1 MVKRTASLMLQIETL
16 VCLMHLTATAQ
27 RQPNSDQSDSVTAD
41 RAYDADVELM
51 RQDLR
56 AKRKQVIA
64 ANMPLTTAE
73 ATAFWPVYD
82 RYIAETVKINDTR
95 YALIKDYAKNYD
107 TMTDDQ
113 ADTFIK
119 GWVTL
124 DRDDTDLRLQY
135 VPEFQ
140 KVISH
145 KKTALF
151 FQADRRVAMMIS
163 LQLAGQ
169 VPLVKP

>member
-1 MVKRTASLMLQIETL
+1 MLQVGIL
-16 VCLMHLTATAQ
+16 VCLVHRTAAAQ
-27 RQPNSDQSDSVTAD
+27 QPSNPDQSNSVAAD
-41 RAYDADVELM
+41 RAYDANVELM

-64 ANMPLTTAE
+64 ANVPLTEAE
-73 ATAFWPVYD
+73 ATKFWPVYD
-82 RYIAETVKINDTR
+82 RYIAEAVKINDRR
-95 YALIKDYAKNYD
+95 YALIKDYANNYD

-113 ADTFIK
+113 ADAFIN
-119 GWVTL
+119 GWVGL
-124 DRDDTDLRLQY
+124 DGDVSQLRLQY
-135 VPEFQ
+135 IPEFH

-145 KKTALF
+145 RKTALF
-151 FQADRRVAMMIS
+151 FQVDRRVAMMIS

>member
-1 MVKRTASLMLQIETL
+1 MLQVVTL

-27 RQPNSDQSDSVTAD
+27 QSSNSDRTDSVTTD
-41 RAYDADVELM
+41 RASDVDVELT

-64 ANMPLTTAE
+64 ANVQLTKAE
-73 ATAFWPVYD
+73 ATEFWPIYD
-82 RYIAETVKINDTR
+82 RYIAETVKVNDRR

-113 ADTFIK
+113 ADTFIN
-119 GWVTL
+119 GWVAL
-124 DRDDTDLRLQY
+124 DSDDSQLRLQY
-135 VPEFQ
+135 IPEFQ

-151 FQADRRVAMMIS
+151 FQVDRRVAMMINI
-163 LQLAGQ
+163 QLAGK

>member
-1 MVKRTASLMLQIETL
+1 
-16 VCLMHLTATAQ
+16 MHLTATAQ
-27 RQPNSDQSDSVTAD
+27 QPSNSDQGDSVTAD

-82 RYIAETVKINDTR
+82 RYIAEARKINDRR

-113 ADTFIK
+113 ADAFIK

-135 VPEFQ
+135 IPEFQ

-151 FQADRRVAMMIS
+151 FQADRRVAMMVS

>member
-1 MVKRTASLMLQIETL
+1 
-16 VCLMHLTATAQ
+16 
-27 RQPNSDQSDSVTAD
+27 VTAD

-82 RYIAETVKINDTR
+82 RYIAETIKINDRR

-113 ADTFIK
+113 AETFIS
-119 GWVTL
+119 GWVAC

-135 VPEFQ
+135 IPEFQ

-145 KKTALF
+145 KKTALS

>member
-1 MVKRTASLMLQIETL
+1 MLQVGTL
-16 VCLMHLTATAQ
+16 LCLMHLTATAQ
-27 RQPNSDQSDSVTAD
+27 QPSNSDRSDSVTTD
-41 RAYDADVELM
+41 RANDADVELM

-64 ANMPLTTAE
+64 ANMPLTKAE
-73 ATAFWPVYD
+73 AAEFWPVYD
-82 RYIAETVKINDTR
+82 RYIAEARKINDRR

-119 GWVTL
+119 GWVAL
-124 DRDDTDLRLQY
+124 DSDDSQLRLQY
-135 VPEFQ
+135 IPEFQ

>member
-1 MVKRTASLMLQIETL
+1 
-16 VCLMHLTATAQ
+16 MHLTATSQ
-27 RQPNSDQSDSVTAD
+27 QPSNSDRGDRVTAD
-41 RAYDADVELM
+41 QANDADVELM

-64 ANMPLTTAE
+64 ANVPLTKAE
-73 ATAFWPVYD
+73 ATEFWPVY
-82 RYIAETVKINDTR
+82 RYIAEARKINDRR
-95 YALIKDYAKNYD
+95 YALVKDYAMNYD

-135 VPEFQ
+135 IPEFQ
-140 KVISH
+140 KVISPQENGFVLSSRSKSRH
-145 KKTALF
+145 DDQPPT
-151 FQADRRVAMMIS
+151 RRTGSTCEAVTILKIHTRLS
-163 LQLAGQ
+163 
-169 VPLVKP
+169 